1 MNRYGKIERIVGKN
15 NQVNHTKRLREE
27 SFELGYKDGL
37 NGESRTKLNNILSCE
52 YIDGYSYGERD
63 RKDALCGVRFKYLPE
78 SNGEEYTK
86 GYNAG
91 RMYEMRQYSPVS
103 DDIYNSERKV
113 I

>member
-63 RKDALCGVRFKYLPE
+63 RLVALSKASLVSETLSLIAKKQKDLE
-78 SNGEEYTK
+78 
-86 GYNAG
+86 
-91 RMYEMRQYSPVS
+91 
-103 DDIYNSERKV
+103 
-113 I
+113 